1 MTGGRTFPK
10 WLGAGAASAR
20 GVGRFLDYTLLKP
33 EATREDVLRLCDA
46 AASVGVWAVCVNGGW
61 VAPCVRR
68 LRGTGVRVAAV
79 VDFPF
84 GAASGAAKAAE
95 AAIAVADGA
104 AELDM
109 VVPLGAAKA
118 GDWSAVADDVAQV
131 ASAAGTALV
140 KAIIESAILA
150 PEEITRACE
159 AAVAGGARFVK
170 TSTGFHPSG
179 GASVAAVRRMRAA
192 VGPGIGVKAS
202 GGVRTSEQA
211 LAMLAA
217 GANRIGLSSLAGL
230 HAVVGPDA
238 PPLAELLVRAG
249 AAL

>member
-1 MTGGRTFPK
+1 MGAKALPA
-10 WLGAGAASAR
+10 WLGPEAATAR

-33 EATREDVLRLCDA
+33 EATGDDLLRFSDA
-46 AASVGVWAVCVNGGW
+46 AAAAGVWAVCVNGAW
-61 VAPCVRR
+61 VAPCARR
-68 LRGTGVRVAAV
+68 LRGTSTLVAAV
-79 VDFPF
+79 VDFPL

-104 AELDM
+104 TELDM
-109 VVPLGAAKA
+109 VVPLGAVKA
-118 GDWSAVADDVAQV
+118 GDWSAVTDAVAQV
-131 ASAAGTALV
+131 KSAAGPALV
-140 KAIIESAILA
+140 KAIIESAILT
-150 PEEITRACE
+150 PEEITRTCR

-179 GASVAAVRRMRAA
+179 GASAAAVRLMRSA

-211 LAMLAA
+211 LTMLTW

-230 HAVVGPDA
+230 HAIIGPDA
-238 PPLAELLVRAG
+238 PPLGELLQRSGAG
-249 AAL
+249 S